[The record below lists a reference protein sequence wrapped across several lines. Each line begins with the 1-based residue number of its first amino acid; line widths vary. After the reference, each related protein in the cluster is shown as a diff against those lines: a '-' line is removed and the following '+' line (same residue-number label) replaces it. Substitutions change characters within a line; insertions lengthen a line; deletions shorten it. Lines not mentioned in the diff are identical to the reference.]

1 MISIV
6 LLKTVFQIIFSY
18 NQEKIS
24 YKITKRINVTLY
36 EKFINSKYIEYI
48 NEKLPRVI
56 RVLNNESVRIGNQL
70 ISPFITMINEVF
82 LLIFIISFI
91 FFYDLVLGIA
101 FSLMSTILLLSF
113 NLSINK
119 IIKGL
124 GKKLTETNT
133 SRIKLINETFKAFD
147 VIKLFNKNQIFKFQF
162 EKMTQNVSDA
172 AFKNLFYLKL
182 PKSIFEL
189 SIFIIVFGMII
200 IFSSTKNE
208 ALLISYLSVSAV
220 SIYKIIPSLNKL
232 SNAFQGIQY
241 FSTPLK
247 EIVGFLKINQESN
260 PINTIK
266 KFNRISYKNHSFKY
280 ETDMVLEN
288 INFEIIKNDFI
299 GICGP
304 SGSGK
309 STFIK
314 LISGLMSSKKG
325 EIFMDSEKINFIEL
339 RNYFSYVPQESI
351 ILDEDVFSNISLEF
365 QDSKIDKNKV
375 IDILKKVNL
384 FEKFKDNLYSSL
396 GESGIKISGGQKQRI
411 AIARALYHNKSVLI
425 LDESTSN
432 LDVITESRII
442 DLLKKLSSEISVIIV
457 SHKTSSLE
465 KCNIVY
471 EINNKKIYRKT

>member
-24 YKITKRINVTLY
+24 YEITKRINVTLY

-56 RVLNNESVRIGNQL
+56 RILNNESVRIGNQL
-70 ISPFITMINEVF
+70 ISPFITMINEIF

-113 NLSINK
+113 NLSVNK

-133 SRIKLINETFKAFD
+133 SRIKLINETFRAFD
-147 VIKLFNKNQIFKFQF
+147 VIKLFNKTQIFKFQF
-162 EKMTQNVSDA
+162 EKMTQKVSDA

-189 SIFIIVFGMII
+189 AIFVIVFGMII

-247 EIVGFLKINQESN
+247 EIVEYLKTNQESY
-260 PINTIK
+260 PIKIIK
-266 KFNRISYKNHSFKY
+266 KFTQISYKNYSFRY
-280 ETDMVLEN
+280 ETDMILEN
-288 INFEIIKNDFI
+288 INFEIRKNDFI
-299 GICGP
+299 GIYGP

-325 EIFMDSEKINFIEL
+325 EIFVDREKINFIEL

-365 QDSKIDKNKV
+365 QQSKIDKNKV
-375 IDILKKVNL
+375 VDTLKKVDL
-384 FEKFKDNLYSSL
+384 FEKFKDNLDSSL
-396 GESGIKISGGQKQRI
+396 GESGVKISGGQKQRI

-432 LDVITESRII
+432 LDVKTEARII
-442 DLLKKLSSEISVIIV
+442 DLLKKLSSEISIIIV
-457 SHKTSSLE
+457 SHKKSSLE
-465 KCNIVY
+465 KCNIIY
-471 EINNKKIYRKT
+471 EINNKKINKKI